1 MGASENQ
8 GPLFSGGP
16 HKKDHNDSGPIVRI
30 LVFCGL

>member
-8 GPLFSGGP
+8 GPLSAGRP
-16 HKKDHNDSGPIVRI
+16 HKKDHNNSAPIVRI